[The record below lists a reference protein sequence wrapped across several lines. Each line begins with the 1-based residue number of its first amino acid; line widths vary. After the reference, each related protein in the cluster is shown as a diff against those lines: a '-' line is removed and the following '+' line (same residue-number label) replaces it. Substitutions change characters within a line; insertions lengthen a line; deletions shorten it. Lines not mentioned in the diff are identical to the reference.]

1 MNRTL
6 LKLFAWV
13 IAITLVVLPVVGVLN
28 GWFAQERWPIKNLAV
43 SAEFNHVGAE
53 QIRAAA
59 SKYLGG
65 GFFAIRLEDMRA
77 AVASLPWVERVE
89 VRKRWPDTVE
99 LRVFE
104 QQPFARWGDKR
115 LIGRNGSL
123 FAAPGTE
130 SIQGLPQLE
139 GPDAALADVVEFYN
153 KTLHTLTGS
162 GLTLAGVSLSDR
174 GSWKLTLVDGAE
186 IMLGQRDIDANLQRF
201 LDVFPRLAAGR
212 GTNVFARADLRYAN
226 GFAIRWLAATSDA
239 KPQPDK
245 PPSDKSAPA
254 KPAHASTQTVADDNL
269 RVSAQISA
277 YGSKA

>member
-1 MNRTL
+1 MNRAL
-6 LKLFAWV
+6 LKLLAWV

-59 SKYLGG
+59 SKHLGA
-65 GFFAIRLEDMRA
+65 GFFAIRLEDLRA
-77 AVASLPWVERVE
+77 AVAALPWVERVE

-123 FAAPGTE
+123 FSAPGTE

-139 GPDAALADVVEFYN
+139 GPDAALADVVDYYN

-162 GLTLAGVSLSDR
+162 GLTLAGVTLSDR

-186 IMLGQRDIDANLQRF
+186 ILLGQRDIDAHLQRF

-226 GFAIRWLAATSDA
+226 GFAVRWLAAAGNGKTTD
-239 KPQPDK
+239 QPA
-245 PPSDKSAPA
+245 PPLKVAPA
-254 KPAHASTQTVADDNL
+254 NGRNT
-269 RVSAQISA
+269 
-277 YGSKA
+277 